1 MSREFT
7 IKTATRESVPLLCGL
22 IAPSGGGKTFSALRL
37 ATGIQRVT
45 GGDIHVIDTESRRAL
60 HYADKFK
67 FKHLEFKQP
76 FGSLDYLAAIKH
88 CADNGA
94 GVIVVDSMSHEHE
107 GPGGYLMTH
116 AAEIERMSR
125 GDASKAEKLT
135 FAAWIK
141 PASERRQLINGI
153 LQTPANM
160 IFCFRAKEKLKL
172 ERGKDPLA
180 LGWMPIAG
188 EEFIYEQTVCAL
200 LYPGAKGVPT
210 WAPTMPGERA
220 MMKLP
225 EQFLGMIDDGKQMS
239 EEHGQKLA
247 EWAKGT
253 KPRVDRGLAEL
264 TKEGDARSLDGVD
277 KLKTWW
283 QRDLTAG
290 ERTTLGG
297 PEGERLK
304 AWKEIAAKVTT
315 PA

>member
-1 MSREFT
+1 MSRDFNL
-7 IKTATRESVPLLCGL
+7 KPATRESVPLLVGL
-22 IAPSGGGKTFSALRL
+22 IAPSGGGKTFSGLRL
-37 ATGIQRVT
+37 ATGIQRVI
-45 GGDIHVIDTESRRAL
+45 GGDIGVVDTESKRAL

-76 FGSLDYLAAIKH
+76 FGSLDYLEAIKYVAAQG
-88 CADNGA
+88 CRT
-94 GVIVVDSMSHEHE
+94 IMVDSMSHEHE

-125 GDASKAEKLT
+125 GDPSKADKLT

-141 PASERRQLINGI
+141 PASERRQLINGL
-153 LQTPANM
+153 LQIDANM

-172 ERGKDPLA
+172 ERGKDPLP

-210 WAPTMPGERA
+210 WNPTMPGERA

-253 KPRVDRGLAEL
+253 KPRVDRGLADL
-264 TKEGDARSLDGVD
+264 AKEGDARSLDGVE
-277 KLKTWW
+277 KLKAWW
-283 QRDLTAG
+283 QRDLSAG

-297 PEGERLK
+297 NDGERLK
-304 AWKEIAAKVTT
+304 AWKEIAAKV
-315 PA
+315 PAA